1 MTGTNRISRRR
12 ALGAGAAGLGL
23 MAAPSI
29 LTAQPAALRIGVLL
43 PRSGF
48 FAQAGQSMH
57 RGAQVAP
64 RVLADLGMRV
74 ELVHIDT
81 ESNAD
86 IARTQAERAIN
97 DATAQGAFIAAHR
110 VKGQLLV
117 TVGRISEAREGW
129 SLAAKRFADSDNTA
143 IRDEV
148 AKVRQLLAS

>member
-1 MTGTNRISRRR
+1 MTQSKRISRRV
-12 ALGAGAAGLGL
+12 ALAGTAAGAALL
-23 MAAPSI
+23 AAPAI
-29 LTAQPAALRIGVLL
+29 VRAQGASLRVGVLL

-64 RVLADLGMRV
+64 RVLADLGLRV

-97 DATAQGAFIAAHR
+97 EGVQCLVGAFDSGHTLAIA
-110 VKGQLLV
+110 Q
-117 TVGRISEAREGW
+117 
-129 SLAAKRFADSDNTA
+129 
-143 IRDEV
+143 V
-148 AKVRQLLAS
+148 A